1 MGEPAF
7 LSEEV
12 SPGEGRAAPEPCLL
26 LPVAPGRAG
35 EGGDSGRF
43 SPSQFQS
50 SPEPDLEIVLCSG
63 YGKNGALSV
72 LQVRPR
78 RRHRGGL
85 RQSPREGIP
94 FPFPARNP
102 SPCEPCPPDPLTVRA
117 VPPTSSP
124 QHCAKACPGEERP
137 LQVRYRCHSSGWAK
151 TRAAPEPWV
160 LPVSPQPQPT
170 VRPCPMAS
178 VGLPHGVCPLPPS
191 PLAPSPAEKHPT
203 PGGDDLRAA
212 GLLRHVDRHC
222 APEEGGGRWPLWPRV
237 LSPPRPAPGDVAVPS
252 SPTPSLSVT
261 RASPSSRTKTP
272 RGRTPRRS
280 RLLLNPPRRT
290 ARGTA
295 SSSSAAR
302 TPPWCGHQLG
312 TASWFGE
319 PTGVPWRQRA
329 RRHGAAPPGMVA
341 TVSQLHPAGCCTGS
355 GAWSHLVG
363 VVSVPPPSD
372 PSDGAGDHGAGHQRL
387 CHAGSHRLCR
397 QHRREPLHRPGVAV
411 GHPAAGRRWV
421 LAEVGGTRGCCG
433 PHTTPSL
440 STPPLSI
447 PLTSPRPQ

>member
-170 VRPCPMAS
+170 VRPCPTAS